1 MELSGFNAQDIR
13 ARRMARVHSEDV
25 IHLPEVDVLMTLTPQ
40 DANLEFFGD
49 RHVPTLRMSGVMSEV
64 LPQNQMPYDIRSIRF
79 SDRERPVDFVTDY
92 TFTSEQLM
100 SMVEKGL
107 YINGFEMDKDKLI
120 GQSVY
125 MPTTAAIM
133 IVPPT
138 NEEEPPIVSVDV
150 KLPPLFEMNLANSGY
165 DFESELMPDYR
176 AQLLKDQAE
185 AGITPDVDL
194 VREATTDL
202 FADVEM
208 PAFNEEVYGRFAEE
222 TIEPDITREFA
233 DVVGYRMLSPSALEK
248 VTEDL
253 DLDRPGVTLGKTV
266 EVDGQFGHAASEFF
280 AENIAA
286 SRKNK
291 VDERLARFRGDEGLD
306 SLDGVDLDDLGDID
320 IDTEDTDGE
329 DTSTTTT
336 EGEKVGYVPVGT
348 ETGMSDHAK
357 DAEVV
362 KPGETAPGRDDSAH
376 SEEKGEDSYQTEDIF
391 ADVDDEVV
399 SSAGETAEEKARRLE
414 INRKAER
421 ARQRR
426 AQQINNNLKN
436 SASPSVGSIAP
447 TKKAEPT
454 KDSGPDFD

>member
-13 ARRMARVHSEDV
+13 AKRMARVHSEDV
-25 IHLPEVDVLMTLTPQ
+25 IHLPEVDVLMALTPR
-40 DANLEFFGD
+40 DASLEFFGD

-92 TFTSEQLM
+92 TFTSEQLT

-107 YINGFEMDKDKLI
+107 YINGFEMDKEKLI

-125 MPTTAAIM
+125 MPTTAAVM

-138 NEEEPPIVSVDV
+138 NEEEPPVVSVDV
-150 KLPPLFEMNLANSGY
+150 NLPPLFEMNLANSGY
-165 DFESELMPDYR
+165 DLESELMPDYR

-185 AGITPDVDL
+185 AGLAPDVDL

-208 PAFNEEVYGRFAEE
+208 PAFNEEVYGRFAGE
-222 TIEPDITREFA
+222 TVETDITREYA
-233 DVVGYRMLSPSALEK
+233 DVAGYRMMSPSALNK

-253 DLDRPGVTLGKTV
+253 DLDRPGVTMGKTV

-280 AENIAA
+280 AKNIAT
-286 SRKNK
+286 SRKDK
-291 VDERLARFRGDEGLD
+291 VDERLARFRGDDDLS
-306 SLDGVDLDDLGDID
+306 SLEGVDLDDLDDIDTDDGDID
-320 IDTEDTDGE
+320 SD
-329 DTSTTTT
+329 STATQDQQT
-336 EGEKVGYVPVGT
+336 GYVAVST
-348 ETGMSDHAK
+348 ETGMTDHATAAE
-357 DAEVV
+357 DAH
-362 KPGETAPGRDDSAH
+362 DDAFSEGQGSDRV
-376 SEEKGEDSYQTEDIF
+376 SEEEHSYSTDDIF
-391 ADVDDEVV
+391 ADADADSLVEPV
-399 SSAGETAEEKARRLE
+399 ETEDEKARRLE

-426 AQQINNNLKN
+426 AQQINNNLKEVN
-436 SASPSVGSIAP
+436 QATSSTPGKTAQTESQS
-447 TKKAEPT
+447 T
-454 KDSGPDFD
+454 KDSGPEFD